1 MTMQKSGQRMPRW
14 GAVDEVQKAAGAAEL
29 REMAGDRPDLLAEV
43 AGVSLGSSEGKVPE
57 YRAHARAIAELYR
70 AAGADEGMI
79 PAWIEEGRRRAEAA
93 RRRPPFSGGVRPS
106 GCPARVGHDYAS
118 GPSRCPG
125 AGHNAVKGGK

>member
-1 MTMQKSGQRMPRW
+1 
-14 GAVDEVQKAAGAAEL
+14 
-29 REMAGDRPDLLAEV
+29 MAGDRPDLLAEV

-57 YRAHARAIAELYR
+57 YRAQARAIAELYR

-106 GCPARVGHDYAS
+106 GCPARVGHDDAS
-118 GPSRCPG
+118 GPSCCPG